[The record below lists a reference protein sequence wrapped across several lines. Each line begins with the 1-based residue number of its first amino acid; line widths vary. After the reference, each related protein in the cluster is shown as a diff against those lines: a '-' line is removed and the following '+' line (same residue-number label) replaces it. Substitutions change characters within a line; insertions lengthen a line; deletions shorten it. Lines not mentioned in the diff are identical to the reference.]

1 MLSSTIKQV
10 LFPHCIVTTAPLFVA
25 SRFKPVNKR
34 SDTLLNQTIYSLS
47 KRERWSSH
55 LEKQVKGQF
64 ILRRKNLM
72 YILVM
77 NIRLRN
83 KPLKQI
89 VL

>member
-47 KRERWSSH
+47 KRERWMLPFGKTS
-55 LEKQVKGQF
+55 KGAVYF
-64 ILRRKNLM
+64 KA
-72 YILVM
+72 
-77 NIRLRN
+77 
-83 KPLKQI
+83 
-89 VL
+89 